1 MAAAI
6 PDLTPLD
13 FYLWGHKKS
22 IMYKTSVSSG
32 MDLIAGIAEAAAR
45 VRNTPG
51 QFEQVRESM
60 CRRCRRGEWK
70 EF

>member
-32 MDLIAGIAEAAAR
+32 MDLIAGIAEAAGR
-45 VRNTPG
+45 VCDPLG
-51 QFEQVRESM
+51 QLERV
-60 CRRCRRGEWK
+60 C
-70 EF
+70 